1 MNITSTQYKRC
12 DLVKMV
18 GRIDSDTAQE
28 LKETF
33 KSIIDTGRFRIAFD
47 MSEVD
52 FMSSVGVWVLL
63 DTQKSCKRYNRGDL
77 VIASVNENIR
87 HTLDLAGL
95 IHFFK
100 IYDSVLDAVGSF

>member
-18 GRIDSDTAQE
+18 GRIDSDTAQD
-28 LKETF
+28 LKDAF
-33 KSIIDTGRFRIAFD
+33 KSITDASRFRIAFD

-63 DTQKSCKRYNRGDL
+63 DTQKLCKRYNRGDL
-77 VIASVNENIR
+77 VIASVNENIQ

-95 IHFFK
+95 IHFFRVF
-100 IYDSVLDAVGSF
+100 DSVLDAVGSF

>member
-1 MNITSTQYKRC
+1 
-12 DLVKMV
+12 MV

>member
-1 MNITSTQYKRC
+1 
-12 DLVKMV
+12 MV

-33 KSIIDTGRFRIAFD
+33 KSITDDGRFRIAFD

-63 DTQKSCKRYNRGDL
+63 DTQKTCKRYNRGDL
-77 VIASVNENIR
+77 VIASVNENIQ

>member
-1 MNITSTQYKRC
+1 MA
-12 DLVKMV
+12 

>member
-1 MNITSTQYKRC
+1 
-12 DLVKMV
+12 MV

-33 KSIIDTGRFRIAFD
+33 KAITDEGRFRIAFD

-63 DTQKSCKRYNRGDL
+63 DTQKMCKRYNRGDL
-77 VIASVNENIR
+77 VIASVNENIQ